1 MEVAFSWM
9 ALRDRFFTPTTAK
22 AILSW
27 RLLLGAGVGVLAAVA
42 GLPVVAAVAIGVVV
56 YAGSVLLA
64 LPRPARRAA
73 IDPFTVGEPWRHFIH
88 AAQRSQRQLA
98 TTVGATATGPLR
110 DRLQGI
116 LERLD
121 GALAESWQIAKRGDE
136 IDHVVGGLDPT
147 RLRSQL
153 DTLRGRAGAA
163 PTDESSASI
172 ASVESQLASAD
183 RLKALSAS
191 TADRLRLTQ
200 ARLDE
205 LVSRAAEISVG
216 AGDTDHFANQVDD
229 LVLELEAMRLAVAE
243 LPQQS

>member
-1 MEVAFSWM
+1 M

-42 GLPVVAAVAIGVVV
+42 GLPVVAAIALGLVV
-56 YAGSVLLA
+56 YAGSVLVG
-64 LPRPARRAA
+64 LPRAAGRAT
-73 IDPFTVGEPWRHFIH
+73 IDPFTVGEPWRHFVR
-88 AAQRSQRQLA
+88 AAQRSQRQLT
-98 TTVGATATGPLR
+98 TTVRSTATGPLR

-121 GALAESWQIAKRGDE
+121 GALEESWRIAKRGDE

-153 DTLRGRAGAA
+153 DTLRRQAGEP
-163 PTDESSASI
+163 PTEHASASI

-216 AGDTDHFANQVDD
+216 AGDTDHFANDVDD
-229 LVLELEAMRLAVAE
+229 LVLELEALHLAVAE